1 MKICVDL
8 SAGVHNRAGL
18 GRYATELLTAITRQD
33 AQTDYEIFYNRPSD
47 AHVPDSL
54 GRLNRH
60 FVSLGDKP
68 WRLSVSL
75 AHAFR
80 IPQVSLVG
88 PADLFHATDHLLPYL
103 PGTPTVFTLGD
114 LTFLSHPQTH
124 SRLNRLYLQWMMP
137 TFLRLAGSV
146 ISISNSTHR
155 DMQARY
161 APDPSKC
168 FVVYPGIDSR
178 FQPVL
183 DRVRL
188 NAVQEA
194 YGLPSRFFLY
204 VGTLEPRKNIPN
216 LLRAFARARLEQV
229 KLVIAGKQGWM
240 FQPIFDL
247 VQKLDLAQEVIF
259 TGFVPDVDLPALY
272 SLAEAFVF
280 PSLYEGF
287 GLPVLEAMACGTP
300 VITSNVSSLPE
311 VTGDAGLLIN
321 PLDEEQ
327 LAAAM
332 RRLADDLDL
341 QENLGQQGLA
351 RSAQFGWHRA
361 AAETLDVYRHTMAK
375 QRRKHG
381 EP

>member
-1 MKICVDL
+1 MDL

-18 GRYATELLTAITRQD
+18 GRYATELLTAITIQD
-33 AQTDYEIFYNRPSD
+33 TQTDYEIFYNRPHD
-47 AHVPDSL
+47 AYVPDAL
-54 GRLNRH
+54 GHLKRH
-60 FVSLGDKP
+60 SVPWGDKP
-68 WRLSVSL
+68 WRLSVAL
-75 AHAFR
+75 AHVFR
-80 IPQVSLVG
+80 LPQTNLVG
-88 PADLFHATDHLLPYL
+88 SGDLFHATDHLLPYL
-103 PGTPTVFTLGD
+103 PGIPTAFTLGD

-137 TFLRLAGSV
+137 TFLRRAGSV

-183 DRVRL
+183 DRARL

-204 VGTLEPRKNIPN
+204 VGTLEPRKNIPA
-216 LLRAFARARLEQV
+216 LLRAFARARLDQV

-247 VQKLDLAQEVIF
+247 VQKLDLAQEVLF
-259 TGFVPDVDLPALY
+259 TGFVPDADLPALY
-272 SLAEAFVF
+272 SFAEAFVF

-300 VITSNVSSLPE
+300 VITSNVSSLLE
-311 VTGDAGLLIN
+311 VTGEAGLLIN
-321 PLDEEQ
+321 PVDEEE

-332 RRLADDLDL
+332 RRLTDDPDL
-341 QENLGQQGLA
+341 RETLRELGLA

-361 AAETLDVYRHTMAK
+361 AAETLDVYRDTIARHAN
-375 QRRKHG
+375 
-381 EP
+381 